1 MGKDR
6 FVFIDWLKTVGIF
19 LVVVGHMPMGDNMFR
34 NWIYSFHMPL
44 FFFVSGFLY
53 HQSND
58 LFSFLKKNAQRLLL
72 VLIPY
77 MILHICF
84 TYIQDYLFYK
94 DNLSIDNNLIEP
106 LCAWTLGKSEMGP
119 MWFLVSLF
127 VMKVVVGF
135 YDRIIKISD
144 SYRYLI
150 LLIASLC
157 VAIIAYNFNFYF
169 NYYQIASAVYGLPLL
184 VLGIIVRQF
193 SLNRLFHN
201 VIILSIVVVASVV
214 LFPQNHVSWNG
225 LAFANGFAL
234 LYIQAILGIALLS
247 SIFSFLSKLP
257 TIVQYIS
264 SGTLFILG
272 THTILIQVY
281 KICYKMVFH
290 ITTPPPY
297 MGAVGALFGALLIII
312 LLYLPVK
319 KLLDSKN
326 WIAQF
331 IMGKELIF
339 EVKK

>member
-1 MGKDR
+1 MGKER
-6 FVFIDWLKTVGIF
+6 YIFVDYLKAFGIL
-19 LVVVGHMPMGDNMFR
+19 LVVIGHMPMGDNMLR

-53 HQSND
+53 YRTD
-58 LFSFLKKNAQRLLL
+58 DFIPFLKKNAQRLLL

-84 TYIQDYLFYK
+84 TFIQDFLFYK
-94 DNLSIDNNLIEP
+94 DNLSIGNNLIDP
-106 LCAWTLGKSEMGP
+106 LCAWALGNSQMGP

-127 VMKVVVGF
+127 VMKIVVGL
-135 YDRIIKISD
+135 YDRITFISD
-144 SYRYLI
+144 SYRYLL
-150 LLIASLC
+150 LLIVSLC
-157 VAIIAYNFNFYF
+157 IAIIAYNCNFDF

-184 VLGIIVRQF
+184 VLGIVVRQF
-193 SLNRLFHN
+193 SLHRFFNN
-201 VIILSIVVVASVV
+201 IITLLVVVIASVA
-214 LFPQNHVSWNG
+214 LFPQSHVSWNG
-225 LAFANGFAL
+225 LSFANGLAL

-247 SIFSFLSKLP
+247 SIFSFLSKAP
-257 TIVQYIS
+257 TFVSYMS

-281 KICYKMVFH
+281 KICYKMAFH

-297 MGAVGALFGALLIII
+297 MGVVGALLGSLLIVG
-312 LLYLPVK
+312 LLYWPMK

-331 IMGKELIF
+331 IMGKGL
-339 EVKK
+339 K